1 MSFAA
6 AWFMPL
12 REKMG
17 GLQCVGPVPSLGA
30 GMFAGVIGL
39 GLLALF
45 FGAFVAW
52 ALGVKGCGVTES
64 LGLGSKH
71 GRGVVW

>member
-1 MSFAA
+1 MD
-6 AWFMPL
+6 
-12 REKMG
+12 
-17 GLQCVGPVPSLGA
+17 A
-30 GMFAGVIGL
+30 GMRVWRSWAWL
-39 GLLALF
+39 SLALF

>member
-1 MSFAA
+1 M
-6 AWFMPL
+6 
-12 REKMG
+12 
-17 GLQCVGPVPSLGA
+17 GPVPSLGA